1 LLDCPRLPSE
11 VRREAAANREA
22 YLQQYPPAGPSQMAH
37 TRPATLHTFLRRS
50 GSVQGHPP
58 LPGIGTVPGVCPV
71 VNAVEEE
78 SLDVESL
85 KEDVVGTVA
94 ENDVG
99 GN

>member
-1 LLDCPRLPSE
+1 
-11 VRREAAANREA
+11 
-22 YLQQYPPAGPSQMAH
+22 
-37 TRPATLHTFLRRS
+37 
-50 GSVQGHPP
+50 
-58 LPGIGTVPGVCPV
+58 V